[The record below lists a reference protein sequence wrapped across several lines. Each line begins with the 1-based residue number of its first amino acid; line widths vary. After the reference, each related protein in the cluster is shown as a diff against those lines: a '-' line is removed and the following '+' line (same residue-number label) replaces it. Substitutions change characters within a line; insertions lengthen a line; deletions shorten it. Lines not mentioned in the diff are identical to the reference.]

1 MLFDLCQNLKIYVIS
16 IEAIAFSVVFAS
28 GARQFPGRVEVYEVY
43 APRFFEGIAAV
54 ATLLRNDN

>member
-43 APRFFEGIAAV
+43 APNPICGIF
-54 ATLLRNDN
+54 R